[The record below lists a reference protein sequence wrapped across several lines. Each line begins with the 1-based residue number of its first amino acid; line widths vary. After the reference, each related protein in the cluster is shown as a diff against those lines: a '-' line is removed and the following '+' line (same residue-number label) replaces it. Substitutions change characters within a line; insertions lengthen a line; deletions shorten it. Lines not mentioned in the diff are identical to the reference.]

1 MEPEASMSKP
11 EHDFRSRCSIARSL
25 EILGDKWT
33 LLIVRDLMWH
43 SKHTFQELQHSEEH
57 VPSNL
62 LSQRLKRL
70 MEWDLVRCEAYQRR
84 PVRYRYQLTSEGKD
98 LEPILLQMMKW
109 GHTKLGGGLYDP
121 ILGVTTKEASG
132 R

>member
-1 MEPEASMSKP
+1 MSNP

-33 LLIVRDLMWH
+33 LLIVRDLIWH
-43 SKHTFQELQHSEEH
+43 GKHTFQELQNSEERI
-57 VPSNL
+57 PSNL

-70 MEWDLVRCEAYQRR
+70 MTWGLVRREAYQHR
-84 PVRYRYQLTSEGKD
+84 PVRYRYQLTSEGKE
-98 LEPILLQMMKW
+98 LEPVLLEMMKW
-109 GHTKLGGGLYDP
+109 GHAKLGGGLYDP
-121 ILGVTTKEASG
+121 IRGVTTKKASG